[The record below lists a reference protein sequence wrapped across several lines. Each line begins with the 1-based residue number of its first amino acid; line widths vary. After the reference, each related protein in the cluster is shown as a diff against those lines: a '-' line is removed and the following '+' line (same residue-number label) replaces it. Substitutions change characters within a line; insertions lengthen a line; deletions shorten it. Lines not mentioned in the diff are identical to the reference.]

1 MSIYYVIAHA
11 IVHIVQG
18 GGPNFVLCKNQLNTI
33 YLQHSE
39 SIQEI

>member
-1 MSIYYVIAHA
+1 MSIHNVIADT
-11 IVHIVQG
+11 IVHIVQ